1 MRRIITIIL
10 SSALA
15 ASVLSIPASAGKGNG
30 VGVGHCPPGL
40 AKKNPPCI
48 PPGLAKKGDWIG
60 EFPYIFLDRD
70 RYGLD
75 RRYGWY
81 QLGDNI
87 YVRTDKETGEILEL
101 FSAIAAVL
109 D

>member
-1 MRRIITIIL
+1 MRRIITLLL
-10 SSALA
+10 SSAIA
-15 ASVLSIPASAGKGNG
+15 AGLTMSPAVAGKGVG

-60 EFPYIFLDRD
+60 DFPYFILDSD
-70 RYGLD
+70 RYDLD
-75 RRYGWY
+75 RRFGWY
-81 QLGDNI
+81 RLGDNV